1 MKFALVQ
8 IQFRQLKTLLHWNNR
23 LFAAKV
29 VKSLEK
35 LKKLT
40 RLGLAD
46 NTALAN
52 AQIAELKKALP
63 NCFIQSNPKK

>member
-46 NTALAN
+46 NTALTKAH
-52 AQIAELKKALP
+52 IAELQKALP
-63 NCFIQSNPKK
+63 NCKTFSNPTK